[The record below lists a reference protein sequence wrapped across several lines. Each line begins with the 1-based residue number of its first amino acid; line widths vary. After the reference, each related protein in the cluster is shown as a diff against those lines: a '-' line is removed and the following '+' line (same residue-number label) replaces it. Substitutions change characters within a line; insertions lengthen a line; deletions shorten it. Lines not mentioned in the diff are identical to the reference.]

1 MGYVRH
7 NMRKHIPIPIFAA
20 LVISLFIG
28 ITADA
33 ANSTSASVPVMLTV
47 ANEVKTINVTVPTSL
62 PVEIRNGKVITASDA
77 CIKNNSKSG
86 SVRVT
91 DVTVSSGAYTVGDYD
106 NFSGYKTIALKI
118 NGIPTRGAGT
128 MSITRTAFPDIKPGS
143 SQKMTYDAKVSS
155 DTGNVQNVAACTVV
169 FTISSSE

>member
-1 MGYVRH
+1 MGHVRH
-7 NMRKHIPIPIFAA
+7 AMRKHDLIIVYAA
-20 LVISLFIG
+20 LIISLLLC
-28 ITADA
+28 TAAEA
-33 ANSTSASVPVMLTV
+33 ANSTSASVPVTLTV
-47 ANEVKTINVTVPTSL
+47 ANEVKTVNVTVPTSQ

-118 NGIPTRGAGT
+118 NGIPTHGAGK
-128 MSITRTAFPDIKPGS
+128 MSITKTAFPEIKPGS
-143 SQKMTYDAKVSS
+143 SQKLTYDAKVSS
-155 DTGNVQNVAACTVV
+155 DAGNAQNIAACTVI
-169 FTISSSE
+169 FTISASD